1 MVSSKQS
8 EAGLALIAARSRYE
22 KVQRNRA
29 TFYWKP
35 RTIAAC
41 FPGIDLPSE
50 LFCER
55 QFSWYLDYCQF

>member
-8 EAGLALIAARSRYE
+8 EAVLALIAARSRYE

-35 RTIAAC
+35 RTFTAC
-41 FPGIDLPSE
+41 FPGIDATLPSA
-50 LFCER
+50 LF
-55 QFSWYLDYCQF
+55 L